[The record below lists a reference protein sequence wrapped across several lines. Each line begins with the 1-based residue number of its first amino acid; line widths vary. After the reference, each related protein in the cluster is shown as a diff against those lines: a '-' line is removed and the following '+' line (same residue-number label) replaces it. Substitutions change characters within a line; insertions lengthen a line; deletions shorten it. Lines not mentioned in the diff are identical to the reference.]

1 MNAEHYVDDYCYQ
14 DCYLGFIKYQSGR
27 VKFLPLNSFHRYLVI
42 PFHILDNECLGCVER
57 VNLTSLIYIPLMPF
71 K

>member
-27 VKFLPLNSFHRYLVI
+27 VKFLPCHC
-42 PFHILDNECLGCVER
+42 LDFASEV
-57 VNLTSLIYIPLMPF
+57 
-71 K
+71 